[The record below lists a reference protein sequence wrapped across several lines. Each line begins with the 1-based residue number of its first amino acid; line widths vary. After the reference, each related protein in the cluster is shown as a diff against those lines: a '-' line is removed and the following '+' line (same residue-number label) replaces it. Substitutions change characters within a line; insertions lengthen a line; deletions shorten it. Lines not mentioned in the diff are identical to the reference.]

1 MSIRVLL
8 ADDHRIVRQGL
19 RSLLSAQPGIV
30 VVGETGDGYETVQL
44 AESLQPDVVVMDIS
58 MPLLNG
64 IEATRQIVSRTP
76 EVAVVVLSMHGGD
89 EYILQ
94 TLRAG
99 AMGYVL
105 KQSADTELMMA
116 IRAAQRGESFL
127 SPAIAQ
133 RVINNYLRQAEA
145 PQTQDRY
152 ELLTERER
160 EVLQLI
166 AEGKSVREAAD
177 LLGISPRTVAKHKAN
192 LMVKLDIH
200 HTAGLVR
207 FAIRHGVVALD
218 N

>member
-1 MSIRVLL
+1 MPIRVLL

-19 RSLLSAQPGIV
+19 RALLSAQPDIV
-30 VVGETGDGYETVQL
+30 VSGEVGDGRETVQL

-76 EVAVVVLSMHGGD
+76 EVAVVILSMHGGD

-94 TLRAG
+94 ALRAG
-99 AMGYVL
+99 ALGYVL

-116 IRAAQRGESFL
+116 VRAAQRGESFL
-127 SPAIAQ
+127 SPSIAQ
-133 RVINNYLRQAEA
+133 RVINGYLRQAEA

-160 EVLQLI
+160 EVLQLV
-166 AEGKSVREAAD
+166 AEGKSMHEIAD
-177 LLGISPRTVAKHKAN
+177 LLCISPRTAAKHKAN
-192 LMVKLDIH
+192 LMAKLDIH

-207 FAIRHGVVALD
+207 FAIRRGVVTLD

>member
-1 MSIRVLL
+1 MPIRVLL

-19 RSLLSAQPGIV
+19 RALLSAQPDIV
-30 VVGETGDGYETVQL
+30 VSGEVGDGRETVQL

-64 IEATRQIVSRTP
+64 IEATRQIVSRAP
-76 EVAVVVLSMHGGD
+76 EVAVVILSMHGGD

-94 TLRAG
+94 ALRAG
-99 AMGYVL
+99 ASGYVL

-116 IRAAQRGESFL
+116 VRAAQRGESFL
-127 SPAIAQ
+127 SPSIAQ
-133 RVINNYLRQAEA
+133 RMINGYLRQAEA

-160 EVLQLI
+160 EVLQLV
-166 AEGKSVREAAD
+166 AEGKSMHEIAD
-177 LLGISPRTVAKHKAN
+177 LLCISPRTAAKHKAN
-192 LMVKLDIH
+192 LMAKLDIH

-207 FAIRHGVVALD
+207 LAIRRGVVALD
-218 N
+218 S

>member
-1 MSIRVLL
+1 MPIRVLL

-19 RSLLSAQPGIV
+19 RALLSAQSDIV
-30 VVGETGDGYETVQL
+30 VVGETGDGRETVQL
-44 AESLQPDVVVMDIS
+44 AESLQPDVVIMDIS

-94 TLRAG
+94 VLRAG
-99 AMGYVL
+99 ALGYVL
-105 KQSADTELMMA
+105 KQSADTELIMA
-116 IRAAQRGESFL
+116 IHAAQRGESFL

-133 RVINNYLRQAEA
+133 RVINSYLRQAEA

-160 EVLQLI
+160 EVLQLV
-166 AEGKSVREAAD
+166 AEGESVRKIAD
-177 LLGISPRTVAKHKAN
+177 LLCISPRTAAKHKTN
-192 LMVKLDIH
+192 LMAKLDIH

-207 FAIRHGVVALD
+207 FAIRRGVVTLTD
-218 N
+218 

>member
-19 RSLLSAQPGIV
+19 RALLSAQSDIV
-30 VVGETGDGYETVQL
+30 IVGETGDGRETVQL

-94 TLRAG
+94 ALRVG
-99 AMGYVL
+99 ALGYVL
-105 KQSADTELMMA
+105 KQSADTELLMA
-116 IRAAQRGESFL
+116 VRAAQRGESFL

-133 RVINNYLRQAEA
+133 SVINGYLRQAEA

-152 ELLTERER
+152 ELLTGREC
-160 EVLQLI
+160 EVLQLV
-166 AEGKSVREAAD
+166 AEGKSVREIAD
-177 LLGISPRTVAKHKAN
+177 LLCISPRTAATHKAN
-192 LMVKLDIH
+192 LMTKLDIH

-207 FAIRHGVVALD
+207 FAIRRGVVALD
-218 N
+218 G

>member
-1 MSIRVLL
+1 MPIRVLL

-19 RSLLSAQPGIV
+19 RVLLSAQPDIV
-30 VVGETGDGYETVQL
+30 VVSETGDGRETVQL

-64 IEATRQIVSRTP
+64 IEATRQIASRTP

-94 TLRAG
+94 ALRAG
-99 AMGYVL
+99 ALGYVL
-105 KQSADTELMMA
+105 KQSADTELIMA

-127 SPAIAQ
+127 SPAIAHTVIRGYIQ
-133 RVINNYLRQAEA
+133 RAEA

-152 ELLTERER
+152 EMLTKRER

-166 AEGKSVREAAD
+166 AEGRRMQEIAD
-177 LLGISPRTVAKHKAN
+177 LLYISPRTAATHKSN
-192 LMVKLDIH
+192 LMNKLDIH

-207 FAIRHGVVALD
+207 FAIHRGVVALD
-218 N
+218 G

>member
-19 RSLLSAQPGIV
+19 RALLSAQPDIV
-30 VVGETGDGYETVQL
+30 VVGETGDGRETVQL

-76 EVAVVVLSMHGGD
+76 EVTVVVLSMHGGD
-89 EYILQ
+89 EYIFQALQ
-94 TLRAG
+94 AG
-99 AMGYVL
+99 ALGYVL

-116 IRAAQRGESFL
+116 VRAAQRGESFL

-133 RVINNYLRQAEA
+133 RVINSYLQQAEA

-160 EVLQLI
+160 EVLQLV
-166 AEGKSVREAAD
+166 AEGKNVRETAD
-177 LLGISPRTVAKHKAN
+177 LLCISSRTAAKHKAN
-192 LMVKLDIH
+192 LMTKLDIH

-207 FAIRHGVVALD
+207 FAIRRGVVALD
-218 N
+218 G

>member
-1 MSIRVLL
+1 MPIRVLL

-19 RSLLSAQPGIV
+19 RALLSAQPDIV
-30 VVGETGDGYETVQL
+30 VSGEVGDGRETVQL

-76 EVAVVVLSMHGGD
+76 EVAVVILSMHGGD

-94 TLRAG
+94 ALRAG
-99 AMGYVL
+99 ALGYVL

-116 IRAAQRGESFL
+116 VRAAQRGESFL
-127 SPAIAQ
+127 SPSIAQ
-133 RVINNYLRQAEA
+133 RVINGYLRQAEA

-160 EVLQLI
+160 EVLQLV
-166 AEGKSVREAAD
+166 AEGKSMHEIAD
-177 LLGISPRTVAKHKAN
+177 LLCISPRTAAKHKAN
-192 LMVKLDIH
+192 LMAKLDIH

-207 FAIRHGVVALD
+207 FAIRRGVVALD
-218 N
+218 S